1 VSVAS
6 DDVDLV
12 LFEAGGRRWAA
23 DAWAV
28 LRIDRPRE
36 GARLVELCPCSGT
49 RALVVRADA
58 SGEAEVPIDRL
69 IGFQRVEARALR
81 PLPAYSRPLAPPAL
95 AGAWLTPE
103 SVVLLVDLHTL
114 VREDVAVC
122 ATPPAKP

>member
-1 VSVAS
+1 MAS

-28 LRIDRPRE
+28 LRIDRRRE
-36 GARLVELCPCSGT
+36 GARSVELCPCSGA
-49 RALVVRADA
+49 RALVVRVEGD
-58 SGEAEVPIDRL
+58 EAEVPIDRL
-69 IGFQRVEARALR
+69 IGFQRVEARVLR
-81 PLPAYSRPLAPPAL
+81 PLPAYSRPLAPRAL

-122 ATPPAKP
+122 ATPPARP